1 VNVTEML
8 RAFASALDQNNRA
21 IRFHWGR
28 HQDALAHVLVPQNI
42 DLTEGLCAGIEG
54 HLTCLSSRPDLP
66 LATFLG
72 LPLSVQLITDRG
84 KPYPINGIITDVR
97 AGQSD
102 GSLTCVQLTLRDAL
116 SILEQRVNS
125 RTFRSMSVPDI
136 LETLLQEWQQ
146 RSSALAQAF
155 DFELI
160 LDRKQY
166 PKREQARQADESDAA
181 FIRRLCRRDGIFWY
195 ARTGRH
201 DGAATD
207 TPVHTIVFCDD
218 PTKLP
223 QALAGSVSY
232 HRGAQSRERDSVT
245 LWSTARVLTPGSVR
259 RASWDYKTGRM
270 LQSEQETIIDQG
282 DAGNDLAKL
291 LADSVIDV
299 PHVGDSDADQ
309 ERLAKARILAHE
321 HRAECVYASSDVRD
335 VSPGCWFTLQGHP
348 EVDTR
353 PEEQRQFVVTSLH
366 HRATNNFAKE
376 LDERAQALFAASRW
390 SFDALPAQEGDG
402 VRYENTFICVRR
414 GVPLT
419 PAYDPH
425 VDLPPVHPFTAKV
438 VGRDGEEVHCDELGR
453 IKVQILGLRADDHAH
468 AHGAGASGTE
478 RDSAWVR
485 WVSPWAG
492 PNYGMDMLPRAGME
506 VLVDHLHGDPDKMIV
521 TGALH
526 SGPNMPA
533 TFSHTGSLPGNR
545 YLSGIKTKEVKADR
559 YNQLRFDDTPGQIS
573 SQLASEHT
581 YTQLNLGYLTEPRD
595 GGQGAPRGDGLEAR
609 TDAQA
614 VVRAGKGVYVTA
626 QQQGRAEGKMLE
638 RTALQ
643 TLIEQLQE
651 LVQNLGDASAAHDAD
666 NTDLARIEKIASQIK
681 SWDAGSNVNQGG
693 GTGGAPMV
701 AIEGP
706 AGVTVVSQDAM
717 VLGAQTTIDAVSSGN
732 TQISA
737 GRRLLIRVGDW
748 MSAFA
753 AKGMK
758 LVTADGKL
766 RIEAHKEDVIVKAA
780 KRIILEAGEEIVFRS
795 PKVSTQASDEA
806 SINGGSSYSQWSGSG
821 VVHGTSGVWREH
833 AASHSLVGP
842 DNKPVKA
849 PDPVSFKELE
859 QKESLAVVLRSH
871 PDGGRPLA
879 YEPYTLYKGA
889 AKIADGVTDEHG
901 QLIIANHQKGTSS
914 YMVKLHNGHEID
926 VPVMEGALT
935 DDDQLAAEGWRAIDD
950 DPESRQR
957 HAQG

>member
-1 VNVTEML
+1 ML
-8 RAFASALDQNNRA
+8 RAFVSALDQNNRA

-28 HQDALAHVLVPQNI
+28 HQDALGHVLVPQNV
-42 DLTEGLCAGIEG
+42 DLTEGLCTGIEG

-66 LATFLG
+66 LSAFLG
-72 LPLSVQLITDRG
+72 LPLSVQLVTDRG
-84 KPYPINGIITDVR
+84 EPYPINGIITDVR

-125 RTFRSMSVPDI
+125 RTFRSMNVPDI
-136 LETLLQEWQQ
+136 LESLLHEWQQ

-155 DFELI
+155 DFELV
-160 LDRKQY
+160 LDRNQY
-166 PKREQARQADESDAA
+166 PKREQTRQADESDAA

-195 ARTGRH
+195 ARAGKH
-201 DGAATD
+201 DGASTD
-207 TPVHTIVFCDD
+207 TPVHTLVFCDD

-223 QALAGSVSY
+223 QAAAGRVFY

-245 LWSTARVLTPGSVR
+245 LWSTARALTPGSVR
-259 RASWDYKTGRM
+259 RSSWDYKTGRM
-270 LQSEQETIIDQG
+270 AQSEQETIVDQG
-282 DAGNDLAKL
+282 ETGNDLAKL

-299 PHVGDSDADQ
+299 PHAGDSDADQ

-321 HRAECVYASSDVRD
+321 RRAECVYASSDVRD
-335 VSPGCWFTLQGHP
+335 VSPGFWFTLLGHP

-366 HRATNNFAKE
+366 HRATNNFSKA

-390 SFDALPAQEGDG
+390 SFEALPAEEGGG
-402 VRYENTFICVRR
+402 VRYENTLICVRR

-419 PAYDPH
+419 PAYDPR

-438 VGRDGEEVHCDELGR
+438 VGQDGEEVHCDELGR
-453 IKVQILGLRADDHAH
+453 IKVQILGLRADDHSH
-468 AHGAGASGTE
+468 AQGAGTSGTE

-506 VLVDHLHGDPDKMIV
+506 VLIDHLHGDPDKMVV
-521 TGALH
+521 TGVLH
-526 SGPNMPA
+526 GGPNMP
-533 TFSHTGSLPGNR
+533 TKFSHTGALPGNR

-595 GGQGAPRGDGLEAR
+595 DGKGAPRGDGLEAR

-614 VVRAGKGVYVTA
+614 VIRAAKGVYVTA

-651 LVQNLGDASAAHDAD
+651 LVRNLGDASAANDAA

-681 SWDAGSNVNQGG
+681 GWDAGSNVDQGSG
-693 GTGGAPMV
+693 AGAGGAPMV

-717 VLGAQTTIDAVSSGN
+717 VLGAQTNIDAVSTGN

-737 GRRLLIRVGDW
+737 GRRLLMRVGDW

-753 AKGMK
+753 AKGMT

-766 RIEAHKEDVIVKAA
+766 RIEAHKEDVVVKAA

-795 PKVSTQASDEA
+795 PKVNTQASDEA
-806 SINGGSSYSQWSGSG
+806 SINGGSSYSQWNGGG

-842 DNKPVKA
+842 DNKPVKV
-849 PDPVSFKELE
+849 PDPLTFKELE
-859 QKESLAVVLRSH
+859 QQDSLAVVLRSH
-871 PDGGRPLA
+871 PNDGRPLA

-901 QLIIANHQKGTSS
+901 QLIISNHQKSTSS
-914 YMVKLHNGHEID
+914 YTVKLHNGHEIE

-935 DDDQLAAEGWRAIDD
+935 EDDQLASQGWRAVDD